1 MNSSTT
7 ETTLRPL
14 ERSDEAAIMDFA
26 RSLPEHDLLFVT
38 RDLTE
43 PRVVRA
49 WLDAVE
55 GGEIH
60 SQVALVDGEI
70 VGYSALVSDP
80 LSWSPHVGE
89 IRVLVG
95 PGNRRSN
102 IGRSLAKAARE
113 KGIELGLEKLIAKM
127 TVDQRGAIALFEE
140 LGFRGEALLRDH
152 VKMKDG
158 TLYDLAILSLD
169 VEASAARR
177 AMIGLS
183 QEETEQ

>member
-1 MNSSTT
+1 MTT
-7 ETTLRPL
+7 SDDIVIRPL
-14 ERSDEAAIMDFA
+14 ERVDEEAIMAFA
-26 RSLPEHDLLFVT
+26 QSLPQHELLFVT
-38 RDLTE
+38 RDLTQ

-60 SQVALVDGEI
+60 SQVALVDGE
-70 VGYSALVSDP
+70 VAGYSALVSDP

-95 PGNRRSN
+95 AGQRRRN
-102 IGRSLAKAARE
+102 IGRRLAQAARD
-113 KGIELGLEKLIAKM
+113 KGIELGLEKLMARM

-152 VKMKDG
+152 VKTKDG
-158 TLYDLAILSLD
+158 AVYDLAILSLD
-169 VEASAARR
+169 VASSEARH
-177 AMIGLS
+177 AMMGLDHAPA
-183 QEETEQ
+183 ED